1 MNKRTW
7 LAKALVDRNVKP
19 QNPIK
24 KSTPD
29 IVKRIGG
36 TYLNQSC
43 KKRKSRLRDGRRYS
57 GDWCTRTPSKLFV
70 ADAILSTNEANQQT
84 FTIVEEMVLSADWK
98 ENCKVVAVMLEKKMA
113 IRLYRGF
120 ADGDIKRAY
129 SDRPCDRR
137 PHIIICRVRLSMVVG
152 RGKGDERGEKA
163 AGKGRTSSGRLTS

>member
-1 MNKRTW
+1 MNKHTW
-7 LAKALVDRNVKP
+7 LATALVDRNVKP
-19 QNPIK
+19 QKPIK

-29 IVKRIGG
+29 VVKRIGG

-113 IRLYRGF
+113 TV
-120 ADGDIKRAY
+120 AKSIKEFRKW
-129 SDRPCDRR
+129 SCFLISVSRPC
-137 PHIIICRVRLSMVVG
+137 IIIFRVNGV
-152 RGKGDERGEKA
+152 
-163 AGKGRTSSGRLTS
+163 